1 MPVSPFGLI
10 AAIVFFALFVVSVY
24 LFLILTRR
32 ILSLRAKL
40 SNDYRHSGF
49 SAYKK
54 FSAADLVRHNGLGG
68 RRGLIAYKGKVHNVT
83 ALPHWIGGYHS
94 EMHRAGTDLTK
105 AMEKAPHPD
114 TLLQAA
120 PIVGD
125 YDPLATLSG
134 SVTVRELEMLMARH
148 KKLMKLEMAL
158 AAAAVIIFAL
168 RYLPA

>member
-1 MPVSPFGLI
+1 MQVSPFGLLAVI
-10 AAIVFFALFVVSVY
+10 ALCALLAVSIY
-24 LFLILTRR
+24 LFLVLTRR

-40 SNDYRHSGF
+40 SSDYQHSGF

-83 ALPHWIGGYHS
+83 TLPHWIGGYHS

-114 TLLQAA
+114 TLLQGA
-120 PIVGD
+120 PVVGD

-148 KKLMKLEMAL
+148 KIFMKLEMAL
-158 AAAAVIIFAL
+158 AAATIIFFVL
-168 RYLPA
+168 RYL